1 MPRFQVF
8 NQAVSARIS
17 VYEAFD
23 EALEG
28 VHAIPAPRA
37 DAAAEHLS
45 FGWMAA
51 PFDKR
56 KCGRRGVPRDRNQRI
71 RTGLQRER
79 ERERESPCLVS
90 LALLPLLTLPPTG
103 HVRQA
108 FLKLSEA
115 MSACE
120 ECMQERDA
128 EDVAKPM
135 AKVTHA
141 HALPVHVALTHA
153 GTAAGGQA

>member
-45 FGWMAA
+45 TKGSAGAEEFHETETKEFEQAS
-51 PFDKR
+51 
-56 KCGRRGVPRDRNQRI
+56 
-71 RTGLQRER
+71 RER
-79 ERERESPCLVS
+79 ERGRGRVPVLSRSLCCPCS
-90 LALLPLLTLPPTG
+90 HSPLLDTCGRP
-103 HVRQA
+103 
-108 FLKLSEA
+108 FS
-115 MSACE
+115 S
-120 ECMQERDA
+120 
-128 EDVAKPM
+128 
-135 AKVTHA
+135 
-141 HALPVHVALTHA
+141 
-153 GTAAGGQA
+153 